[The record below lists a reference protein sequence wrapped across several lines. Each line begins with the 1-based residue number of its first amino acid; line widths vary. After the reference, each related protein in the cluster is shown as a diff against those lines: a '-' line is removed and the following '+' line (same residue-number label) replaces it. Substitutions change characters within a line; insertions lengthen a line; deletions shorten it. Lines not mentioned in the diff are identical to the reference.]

1 MGATMALR
9 AAVELIHMPSRVRMA
24 RSEALPTGVDILLR
38 IAAGEEEAEQAGIAA
53 TGRSREVIRRA
64 AAFFIEQ
71 VLFCP
76 NADSYRVLG
85 ADPQAST
92 ADLRRNMALLVR
104 WLHPDMDRQGERS
117 VFATRVT
124 LAWND
129 LKTPE
134 RRAIYDEARRATLA
148 PKRSKSHRKSGNG
161 AGGKQVL
168 AGQRHRR
175 ARWGPS
181 RARVDEKQSLM
192 SRAWL
197 FLLNVARQ

>member
-9 AAVELIHMPSRVRMA
+9 AAVDLIHMPSRVRMA

-129 LKTPE
+129 LKTAE

-148 PKRSKSHRKSGNG
+148 PKRAKSHRKPGNR
-161 AGGKQVL
+161 AGGKQML
-168 AGQRHRR
+168 AGQRHRPGK
-175 ARWGPS
+175 WGAS
-181 RARVDEKQSLM
+181 HTRVDEMQGLL
-192 SRAWL
+192 SRAWC